1 MFYTRIMVLI
11 YCEQMQDWIVKK
23 MSSSNEGNNDSFVD
37 IKNVKVMRQA
47 FPSAPSLASNLKP
60 RQELDCRKSS
70 RERQSDIGQGGGQEA
85 QESEQKALRQ
95 VLDWQPPTKA
105 RHVPCRLILTA
116 RVNQNQDT
124 SGEPADTHSS
134 HSPTTPGLFRVQLSP
149 S

>member
-1 MFYTRIMVLI
+1 
-11 YCEQMQDWIVKK
+11 
-23 MSSSNEGNNDSFVD
+23 
-37 IKNVKVMRQA
+37 MRQA

-70 RERQSDIGQGGGQEA
+70 RERQSDIGQGGGREA
-85 QESEQKALRQ
+85 QESRQKVLRQ

-134 HSPTTPGLFRVQLSP
+134 HPLSYHSRSLP
-149 S
+149 CPALSFLTNNVIPYPKVPRYLHSIFYSRIQQ